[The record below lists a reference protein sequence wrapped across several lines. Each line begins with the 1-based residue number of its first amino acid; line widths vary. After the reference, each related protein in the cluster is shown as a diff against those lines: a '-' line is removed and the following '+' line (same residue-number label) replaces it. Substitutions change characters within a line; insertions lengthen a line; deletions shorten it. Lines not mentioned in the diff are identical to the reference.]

1 MTGDNVLTGQGQIM
15 SASRRRVQSFLKWGS
30 KFAVILVLSIPAYA
44 QYGGTTGTSGSG
56 TPSYGNGKAIG
67 IGVGAAAGGAI
78 ALYVVMHRAS
88 TISGCVERGDDG
100 LRLTD
105 TKRRQTLSLVSG
117 SADIKSG
124 ERVELK
130 GKIFKDKNGSQS
142 FRTTK
147 VVKDLGTCAAAGN

>member
-1 MTGDNVLTGQGQIM
+1 
-15 SASRRRVQSFLKWGS
+15 
-30 KFAVILVLSIPAYA
+30 
-44 QYGGTTGTSGSG
+44 
-56 TPSYGNGKAIG
+56 
-67 IGVGAAAGGAI
+67 
-78 ALYVVMHRAS
+78 
-88 TISGCVERGDDG
+88 VERGDDG

-130 GKIFKDKNGSQS
+130 GKILKDKNGSQS

-147 VVKDLGTCAAAGN
+147 VVKDLGTCGAPTAP

>member
-1 MTGDNVLTGQGQIM
+1 MTGDNVLTGQRQPI
-15 SASRRRVQSFLKWGS
+15 SIARRHVQSFLKRGS
-30 KFAVILVLSIPAYA
+30 KFAVVLLLSIPAYA
-44 QYGGTTGTSGSG
+44 QYSGTTGTSGSG

-117 SADIKSG
+117 NADIK
-124 ERVELK
+124 
-130 GKIFKDKNGSQS
+130 
-142 FRTTK
+142 
-147 VVKDLGTCAAAGN
+147 

>member
-1 MTGDNVLTGQGQIM
+1 MTGDNVLTGQRQKI
-15 SASRRRVQSFLKWGS
+15 SISLRHARPFLKWGS
-30 KFAVILVLSIPAYA
+30 KFAIVLLLSIPAYA
-44 QYGGTTGTSGSG
+44 QYGGTTSGSG

-67 IGVGAAAGGAI
+67 IGVGAAAAGA
-78 ALYVVMHRAS
+78 ATLYLVTHRAS

-117 SADIKSG
+117 NVDIKSG
-124 ERVELK
+124 ERMELK
-130 GKIFKDKNGSQS
+130 GKIIKDKSGTQS
-142 FRTTK
+142 FRTAK